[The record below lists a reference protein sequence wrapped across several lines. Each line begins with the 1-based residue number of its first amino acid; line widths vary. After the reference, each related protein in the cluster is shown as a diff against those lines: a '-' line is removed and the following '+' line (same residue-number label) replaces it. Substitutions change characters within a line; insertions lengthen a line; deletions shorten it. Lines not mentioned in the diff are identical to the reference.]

1 MSKLIWVF
9 MLFCSVLTSAQIDIY
24 VLGTT
29 QDGGAPH
36 IGCEKLCCADLWQN
50 PNQDLMVVS
59 LGLVDVQAKKNYLI
73 EATPDFP
80 EQLERLNKVSGLNQR
95 LPDGIFLTH
104 AHIGHYTGLMYLGR
118 EALGA
123 SLMKVYAMPRML
135 DFLTNNGP
143 WSQLVE
149 LKNIV
154 IEQIEKETPVVL
166 SKYLTVVPIQVPH
179 RDEYSETVGFII
191 KGSEKSLLFI
201 PDIDKWDKWEVDIT
215 SLIEEVDYT
224 FLDATFFEDGEIN
237 RDMEELPHPFVAE
250 SMGLFDSLPE
260 AERNKVWFIHMN
272 HTNPLLNPN
281 SKESLFVEQKGYHI
295 ARVGDIIRL

>member
-1 MSKLIWVF
+1 
-9 MLFCSVLTSAQIDIY
+9 
-24 VLGTT
+24 
-29 QDGGAPH
+29 
-36 IGCEKLCCADLWQN
+36 
-50 PNQDLMVVS
+50 
-59 LGLVDVQAKKNYLI
+59 LVDVQAKKKYLI